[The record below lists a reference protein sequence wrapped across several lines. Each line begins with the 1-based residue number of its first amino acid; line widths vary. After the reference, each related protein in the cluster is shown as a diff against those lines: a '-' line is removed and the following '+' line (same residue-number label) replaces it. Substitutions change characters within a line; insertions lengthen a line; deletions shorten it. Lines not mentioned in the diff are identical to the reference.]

1 MRTYTREELI
11 QAWAEYNRQVL
22 EHPEKFQPE
31 GVQNGS
37 IEEATIA
44 VDYLLS
50 LLPNAN
56 GPRENIEV
64 TKTTGNTST
73 KS

>member
-22 EHPEKFQPE
+22 DHPEKFQPE
-31 GVQNGS
+31 GVRDAS
-37 IEEATIA
+37 IESATIA
-44 VDYLLS
+44 VDYMLS

-56 GPRENIEV
+56 GPRENIDV
-64 TKTTGNTST
+64 TRTTSN
-73 KS
+73 

>member
-31 GVQNGS
+31 GVRDAS
-37 IEEATIA
+37 IESATIA
-44 VDYLLS
+44 VDFMLS
-50 LLPNAN
+50 LLPVTK

-64 TKTTGNTST
+64 TKTTPN
-73 KS
+73 